1 MVNRVYLQC
10 NSCNTGITCRTQFGV
25 GREQTYL
32 FPCPDC
38 QVDVGFTLIL
48 DQKNLT
54 WRYGDFVNL
63 RHYEGE
69 GEPEKVLNF
78 SSDFLVSKDFDKGLR
93 QSPLTPQFENISL
106 SRNMGEFYT
115 IRNIRR
121 KVTEDFW
128 PRLHRA
134 ETHRKRN
141 YRDKFDIEL
150 SAIDAGAVID
160 SFPTGTMAEILAEG
174 FEKFEAC
181 FSSSLESS
189 RELVAERIQKAR
201 EVDPVAVELLREF
214 YAQEDRADHLYQQ
227 LRSIDKQWVEL
238 YSFFEPLEIVDC
250 LEDPTK
256 KLSDDYTLSEKPL
269 ERLKALYS
277 DCFETAGRILVLAGS
292 YEGII
297 RGHGVGVPSR
307 RRLVPPAE
315 FERTPNGSKPDLVS
329 SMPFWQILA
338 GSFDSKLRNG
348 IGHHSWR
355 YEAVTDTIHYENHS
369 PSRGREDFSMPY
381 LDFCL
386 HVRRMFHAVTICS
399 RYVHSVWLPNN

>member
-1 MVNRVYLQC
+1 MVNRVYFQC
-10 NSCNTGITCRTQFGV
+10 NSCNTGITCRSQFGV

-48 DQKNLT
+48 DPKNLT

-93 QSPLTPQFENISL
+93 QLPLTPQFENISL
-106 SRNMGEFYT
+106 SRNMWEFYT

-160 SFPTGTMAEILAEG
+160 SFPTGTMAGTLAEG

-181 FSSSLESS
+181 FSSSLESY

-201 EVDPVAVELLREF
+201 EVNPVAVELLREF

-277 DCFETAGRILVLAGS
+277 DCFETGGTNSCSSWELRGHH
-292 YEGII
+292 

-315 FERTPNGSKPDLVS
+315 FERTPNGSKPRS
-329 SMPFWQILA
+329 CIFNAILA
-338 GSFDSKLRNG
+338 DTRRKL
-348 IGHHSWR
+348 
-355 YEAVTDTIHYENHS
+355 
-369 PSRGREDFSMPY
+369 
-381 LDFCL
+381 
-386 HVRRMFHAVTICS
+386 
-399 RYVHSVWLPNN
+399 

>member
-1 MVNRVYLQC
+1 M
-10 NSCNTGITCRTQFGV
+10 
-25 GREQTYL
+25 
-32 FPCPDC
+32 
-38 QVDVGFTLIL
+38 
-48 DQKNLT
+48 
-54 WRYGDFVNL
+54 W
-63 RHYEGE
+63 
-69 GEPEKVLNF
+69 
-78 SSDFLVSKDFDKGLR
+78 
-93 QSPLTPQFENISL
+93 
-106 SRNMGEFYT
+106 EFYT

-181 FSSSLESS
+181 FSSSLESY

-201 EVDPVAVELLREF
+201 EVNPMAVELLREF

-227 LRSIDKQWVEL
+227 LRLIDKQWVEL